1 MKTVAKVGSLLRLNL
16 TLWYLDL
23 CTGFV
28 EAIWK
33 TLNIGAG
40 EALGSFEKS
49 LTGDLR
55 EFRKPKCLRQVS
67 NKSRTQRSIEGNKET
82 VEDWIRAYFY

>member
-1 MKTVAKVGSLLRLNL
+1 M
-16 TLWYLDL
+16 DL

-40 EALGSFEKS
+40 EALGYFKKS

-67 NKSRTQRSIEGNKET
+67 NKSLTQRSIDGNKET